1 MVQAIHTTHNVMNTY
16 DTLST
21 HGPVPCA
28 GELIEHSGHCQPPT
42 QPTQQPSVE
51 LTAHT
56 QWITQKHSL
65 CSWGATQEDRDMDL
79 MWAEIEIYGRKQ
91 QQQHSGHRLGTM
103 EYIRFGS
110 TSQTQFFA
118 LLLSSV
124 HSNWARRAT
133 DLTFP
138 TAHTSFDGLGKE
150 QKSPWGDGGE
160 EEDVEGVSGCVRSPE
175 WC

>member
-1 MVQAIHTTHNVMNTY
+1 MCRGINWAFWALLATNPTNPTTIGRAY
-16 DTLST
+16 GT
-21 HGPVPCA
+21 H
-28 GELIEHSGHCQPPT
+28 
-42 QPTQQPSVE
+42 SVNYTE
-51 LTAHT
+51 ALT
-56 QWITQKHSL
+56 L
-65 CSWGATQEDRDMDL
+65 CSWGAIQEDREERDRDL

-138 TAHTSFDGLGKE
+138 TTPTHPSTDLAKS
-150 QKSPWGDGGE
+150 KSPLGGMVE
-160 EEDVEGVSGCVRSPE
+160 RRRTWKGWWVDVCAPLNGARI
-175 WC
+175 